1 MRKFKQI
8 YIEITN
14 ICNLN
19 CSFCPKNSR
28 PKKFMSVDEFN
39 IITDEIAPLT
49 NTVCLHL
56 MGEPL
61 LHPNIKEIFEICNKK
76 NLNVYLTTNGTLIK
90 QNLELLKSGC
100 AKKISVSLHSFEA
113 NNNSNSLDEYLEHAL
128 SSCKEISNN
137 SKTYI
142 ELRLWNETSN
152 KNAKN
157 TLNKNI
163 IEKINKTF
171 NSNLDI
177 KTLQHHTSITDKI
190 YISFADV
197 FEWPINTEN
206 KEQNTIKFCYGL
218 RSHFGILCDGT
229 VVACC
234 LDSEGKLALGNI
246 FKSKISD
253 ILNTPRA
260 KNIYNGFTDRNI
272 TEEFCKTCTYANKFL
287 G

>member
-28 PKKFMSVDEFN
+28 PKKFMTIEEFDT
-39 IITDEIAPLT
+39 ITDKISPLT
-49 NTVCLHL
+49 NTICLHL

-61 LHPNIKEIFEICNKK
+61 LHPNLKEIFEICNKK

-90 QNLELLKSGC
+90 QNLDLLKSGC
-100 AKKISVSLHSFEA
+100 TKRISVSLHSFEA
-113 NNNSNSLDEYLEHAL
+113 NNNINSLDEYLENVFL
-128 SSCKEISNN
+128 SCKEISDN
-137 SKTYI
+137 SKTCI
-142 ELRLWNETSN
+142 EFRLWNETSD
-152 KNAKN
+152 KN

-163 IEKINKTF
+163 IEKINKIFKT
-171 NSNLDI
+171 NLFT
-177 KTLQHHTSITDKI
+177 KNLQYHINISDKI
-190 YISFADV
+190 YISFANIFD
-197 FEWPINTEN
+197 WPINTEN
-206 KEQNTIKFCYGL
+206 EEKNSNKFCYGL

-246 FKSKISD
+246 FKSNISD

-260 KNIYNGFTDRNI
+260 QNIYKGFADRNI
-272 TEEFCKTCTYANKFL
+272 TEEFCKTCTFANKFHD
-287 G
+287 

>member
-8 YIEITN
+8 YVEITN

-28 PKKFMSVDEFN
+28 PKRFMTVEEFDT
-39 IITDEIAPLT
+39 ITDEISPLT
-49 NTVCLHL
+49 NTICLHL

-76 NLNVYLTTNGTLIK
+76 GLNVYLTTNGTLIK
-90 QNLELLKSGC
+90 QNLDLLKSGC
-100 AKKISVSLHSFEA
+100 AKRISVSLHSFEA
-113 NNNSNSLDEYLEHAL
+113 NNNSNSLDEYLEDVL
-128 SSCKEISNN
+128 FSCKEISDN
-137 SKTYI
+137 SETYI
-142 ELRLWNETSN
+142 EFRLWNEN
-152 KNAKN
+152 NNENALN
-157 TLNKNI
+157 TLNKDI
-163 IEKINKTF
+163 IEKINEIFGTNLGDK
-171 NSNLDI
+171 NLDP
-177 KTLQHHTSITDKI
+177 HTSITNKI
-190 YISFADV
+190 YISFANT

-206 KEQNTIKFCYGL
+206 KERNCVKFCYGL

-246 FKSKISD
+246 FKSKIAD

-260 KNIYNGFTDRNI
+260 QNIYKGFTDRNT

>member
-8 YIEITN
+8 YVEITN

-28 PKKFMSVDEFN
+28 PKKFMSLEEFDF
-39 IITDEIAPLT
+39 ITNEISPLT
-49 NTVCLHL
+49 NTICLHL

-61 LHPNIKEIFEICNKK
+61 LHPNIKDIFSLCNEK
-76 NLNVYLTTNGTLIK
+76 NLNVYLTTNGTLLK
-90 QNLELLKSGC
+90 QNLDLLKTGC

-113 NNNSNSLDEYLEHAL
+113 NDNSDSLERYLEDTIL
-128 SSCKEISNN
+128 SCKEISEN
-137 SKTYI
+137 SQTYI
-142 ELRLWNETSN
+142 EFRLWNESN
-152 KNAKN
+152 AESAKN
-157 TLNKNI
+157 TLNNDI
-163 IEKINKTF
+163 IEKINKKF
-171 NSNLDI
+171 NTNLVATNLSQRI
-177 KTLQHHTSITDKI
+177 SLTDKI
-190 YISFADV
+190 YISFADA

-206 KEQNTIKFCYGL
+206 KEKNNIKFCYGL

-253 ILNTPRA
+253 ILSTERA
-260 KNIYNGFTDRNI
+260 KNIYKGFTDRN
-272 TEEFCKTCTYANKFL
+272 TSEEFCSTCTYANKFL